1 MAGEVDVRVR
11 AVNELNHGVR
21 SYGRSVEQ
29 VVASAR
35 SELNAT
41 GAEFQAAVANTDR
54 RRIAAR
60 HRVDSAVAELDGC
73 REGCE
78 PLVRAV
84 AEARAGLQLAE
95 NDHSKNLAAQSQFEQ
110 IARDTL
116 GELATSSA
124 RAEQVVARGTARLR
138 EFAEILAEY
147 LRKK

>member
-1 MAGEVDVRVR
+1 MGDEVDVRVR

-29 VVASAR
+29 AVASAR
-35 SELNAT
+35 SDLNAT

-60 HRVDSAVAELDGC
+60 HRVDSAADELDGC

-78 PLVRAV
+78 PLVRAL

-95 NDHSKNLAAQSQFEQ
+95 NDHSKNLAGQRQFEQ

-116 GELATSSA
+116 GDLSASSS
-124 RAEQVVARGTARLR
+124 RAEQVVSRGTARLR
-138 EFAEILAEY
+138 EYAEILDEY